1 MGGEAGAEDEG
12 EEEEEAQEE
21 EAQEEEAQEEEEGAQ
36 ADYLLFGRRE
46 VVGDQGDAGELTLAK
61 IAELALL
68 T

>member
-12 EEEEEAQEE
+12 EEEE